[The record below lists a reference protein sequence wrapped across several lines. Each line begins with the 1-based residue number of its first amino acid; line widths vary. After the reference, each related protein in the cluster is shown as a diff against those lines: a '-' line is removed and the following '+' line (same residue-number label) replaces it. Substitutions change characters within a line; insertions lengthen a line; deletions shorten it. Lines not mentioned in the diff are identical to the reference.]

1 MKHRYRIGIDGSGI
15 DEFIKGIDEYK
26 DWLERGIK
34 RLVQKLTE
42 EGYDIA
48 SAGFQG
54 AQYDGINDSGVFV
67 EDRGETAKAVVAVGG
82 AVLFIEFGT
91 GVTYPDDHPEAA
103 ANGMIRGGYGLGN
116 GKRNSW
122 TYYGEP
128 GTNGQIVKVGPKG
141 QKVVTRGNPANK
153 PMYEAVKQLKERLPQ
168 AVKEA
173 FGND

>member
-1 MKHRYRIGIDGSGI
+1 MKRRYRIGIDGSGV
-15 DEFIKGIDEYK
+15 DDLIKGVDEYREGLK
-26 DWLERGIK
+26 TGALK
-34 RLVQKLTE
+34 LVQRLTQ
-42 EGYDIA
+42 EGYEIA
-48 SAGFQG
+48 SIGFQG

-67 EDRGETAKAVVAVGG
+67 EDRGQTAKAVVAVGG

-116 GKRNSW
+116 GRRQSW

-128 GTNGQIVKVGPKG
+128 GTNGEVVRVTPKG

-168 AVKEA
+168 LVKEV
-173 FGND
+173 FGGD